1 MTLFTEGGVAVITGG
16 ASGIG
21 RAAATLF
28 AKRGMRL
35 CLFDHNA
42 DALAATAAK
51 LPASTRVV
59 VGDVGRREDVE
70 RLREEAFAAFGAVTV
85 LMNNAAIGGGSKS
98 WGTLDR
104 WTAILSVN
112 LWGVVHGVD
121 AFAERMLAQATPAA
135 IINTGSKQG
144 ITNPPGDP
152 AYATAKAG
160 VRALTE
166 QLAHALRNH
175 EGGKVSAHL
184 LVPGWTFTGL
194 TSAAG
199 AVKPAG
205 AWTPEQ
211 VVERMIDAVERE
223 EFYIYCPDNAVTEE
237 LDGLRLQ
244 WSVGDIVEKR
254 PALSR
259 WHPDWKEQF
268 ERFVA
273 TEGKS

>member
-1 MTLFTEGGVAVITGG
+1 VITGG

-28 AKRGMRL
+28 AERGMRL